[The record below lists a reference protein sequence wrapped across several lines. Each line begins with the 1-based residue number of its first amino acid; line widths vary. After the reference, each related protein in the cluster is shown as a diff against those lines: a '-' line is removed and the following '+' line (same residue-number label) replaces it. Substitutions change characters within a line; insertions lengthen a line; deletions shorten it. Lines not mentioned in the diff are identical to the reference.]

1 MFGLVCVD
9 TTLLR
14 THSVS
19 TWSLRLVSGLAVPL
33 DFRGWHL
40 REHGRQW
47 DVRGVASSVVWSKWG
62 QECLLDT
69 CFVRGTVPAAW
80 HRQSRAKE
88 KGSNDGP
95 AVFTHS
101 RVSVWRI
108 CQEVQLLSIFL
119 CKVYGFVVVVFL
131 TYLPCLSKMPIR
143 TYFSFVC
150 VVVVL
155 KKGLI

>member
-69 CFVRGTVPAAW
+69 CFVRGTVPVAW
-80 HRQSRAKE
+80 HRQRRAKE
-88 KGSNDGP
+88 KGSNDGTCC
-95 AVFTHS
+95 VH
-101 RVSVWRI
+101 I
-108 CQEVQLLSIFL
+108 CQEVQFLSIFL
-119 CKVYGFVVVVFL
+119 CKVYVFVVFVFL

-150 VVVVL
+150 FVVVVL